1 MESRA
6 WGADV
11 GGGARGGGEIDRSS
25 SGKPSVAILRI
36 RYYRKN
42 VKFTL

>member
-11 GGGARGGGEIDRSS
+11 GGGARGGGEID
-25 SGKPSVAILRI
+25 PFILH
-36 RYYRKN
+36 N
-42 VKFTL
+42 HW